1 MDSSGSSCEL
11 LVSPVMGVKKGTP
24 MPLNGALHYPIATML
39 FKPGLLVTM
48 FTAAFVSFPIVFAFG
63 NNPSWDQSSDNVT
76 MFLEENREAI
86 RNGTW
91 NYSKNRTYGIISAK
105 AVDPWLENM
114 RNGMHRYNFGK
125 SRDNF
130 CWKHHISST
139 DVLPS
144 IFRASQ
150 LFATVQVPIRTI
162 FLMSLTYRSF
172 LLFATLYDRSVR
184 KSIPLVVPAIT
195 LAVLNELFHLLS
207 LFTAFT
213 FHIWQDNKYP
223 RAADIAMAA
232 ALLSFAVKMILLI
245 LLKGKSTNTVIRTAF
260 LIATLLICQKMVDN
274 SRGFIEYVSCDQHVP
289 APVALAEYVF
299 FAMEFASYLLDVVD
313 GSKVAIFVHCA
324 AEDFQTYDI
333 TF

>member
-1 MDSSGSSCEL
+1 
-11 LVSPVMGVKKGTP
+11 MGVKKGTP
-24 MPLNGALHYPIATML
+24 MPMNGAFHYPIATML
-39 FKPGLLVTM
+39 YKPGLLLTIFSAV
-48 FTAAFVSFPIVFAFG
+48 FISFPIVFAFG
-63 NNPSWDQSSDNVT
+63 DSPSWDRSTDNVT
-76 MFLEENREAI
+76 RFVEENREAI

-91 NYSKNRTYGIISAK
+91 NYSKNRTYGIISAR

-114 RNGMHRYNFGK
+114 RKGMYRYNFGK
-125 SRDNF
+125 SQDNF
-130 CWKHHISST
+130 CWKRQNPST
-139 DVLPS
+139 DEVPS

-150 LFATVQVPIRTI
+150 LFATVQVPIRTV

-184 KSIPLVVPAIT
+184 KSMPLVVPAVS
-195 LAVLNELFHLLS
+195 LAVINELFHLLS

-232 ALLSFAVKMILLI
+232 ALVSFAVKMIQLI
-245 LLKGKSTNTVIRTAF
+245 LLKGKSTNTVIRIVF
-260 LIATLLICQKMVDN
+260 LIAALLVCQKIVDN
-274 SRGFIEYVSCDQHVP
+274 SRNFIEYVSCDQNV
-289 APVALAEYVF
+289 AVPVAIAEYAF

-313 GSKVAIFVHCA
+313 ASKVAIFVHCA